1 MKNFV
6 LISSPLQALVFWII
20 YNSDSNLNEINFTV
34 FIEDGYMLP
43 SHPNLKIKYIHS
55 TRGNKFDAIKTN
67 IGLIENEIS
76 NDITLWVSDLLWP
89 MNNACYSFLK
99 NRRCLAKVNFFDEG
113 MVMYWQEKLNLYRY
127 LKEVLKFKV
136 YQFKHSIS
144 FATPKRMLFYDNNKN
159 GDVYAI
165 HPRLLKYKKR
175 THQIIIEDVHVN
187 SFRHELAG
195 NINFHHSIYNQA
207 SKNVFFLSQPFY
219 RVTDL
224 KNFKSVIYRLTNLLK
239 KSGYDNLYVKMHPS
253 ESISDFKNLYKDLG
267 FEMVFDSSI
276 LPIEAYLSKL
286 NSKSS
291 LVSFNSSA
299 LLNAREFGF
308 KGDIISAG
316 LDWVSSLYPAQR
328 ISLMKQEELFKSSGV
343 TVKKLL

>member
-20 YNSDSNLNEINFTV
+20 YNSHSNLNEIKFTI

-43 SHPNLKIKYIHS
+43 SHPNLKIIYIHS
-55 TRGNKFDAIKTN
+55 TRGNKFDAIKKN
-67 IGLIENEIS
+67 IKLIDNES
-76 NDITLWVSDLLWP
+76 PNDITLWISDLLWP
-89 MNNACYSFLK
+89 MNNACYSFLQ
-99 NRRCLAKVNFFDEG
+99 NRRCLFKVNFFDEG

-136 YQFKHSIS
+136 YEFKHSIS
-144 FATPKRMLFYDNNKN
+144 FSNPKRMLFYDNHKN

-165 HPRLLKYKKR
+165 HPKLLKYKKR
-175 THQIIIEDVHVN
+175 THQIIIEDAYVN

-195 NINFHHSIYNQA
+195 YVDFQDSIYNQD
-207 SKNVFFLSQPFY
+207 SKNVLFLSQPFY

-224 KNFKSVIYRLTNLLK
+224 KNFKNVIYKLITLLK
-239 KSGYDNLYVKMHPS
+239 KSGYEKLYVKMHPS
-253 ESISDFKNLYKDLG
+253 ESISDFNNLYKELG
-267 FEMVFDSSI
+267 FEMAFDSSI
-276 LPIEAYLSKL
+276 LPVEAYLSKL

-299 LLNAREFGF
+299 LLNAKEFGF

-316 LDWVSSLYPAQR
+316 LDWVSSLYPAQK
-328 ISLMKQEELFKSSGV
+328 ISLMKQKELFISSGV